1 LANKLNMTMNRMNRI
16 LFFIVHQYSDKKR
29 GTELKT
35 LHNLIK
41 HKKDYPPAKRRAI
54 LLEK

>member
-1 LANKLNMTMNRMNRI
+1 MTMNRMNRI